1 MALFRR
7 GKAGKADVDSTAAD
21 TTTQAPAPQ
30 PAKEQGP
37 YDRTEVSELGER
49 LDLGS
54 LWVPGITGMEL
65 RLELDQQTGDVVAV
79 SCHLAGSAL
88 QLQAFA
94 APRTLGIW
102 DDIRDEIAAGIQGQ
116 GGAAETRDGRFGT
129 ELAVQ
134 MPTGPGSFAPAR
146 FLGVDGSRWFLRG
159 FLSGPAAEDDQQA
172 AELLQV
178 FADVVVVRGDQ
189 AMAPRELLPLTLPE
203 GAQPGFDEAGQEGQD
218 GHDGRDGLDRH
229 DGHDDA
235 RHRSARGTDDL
246 QPFERG
252 PEITEIR

>member
-7 GKAGKADVDSTAAD
+7 GKAGKADVDSTPADPTSEATADDAATED
-21 TTTQAPAPQ
+21 
-30 PAKEQGP
+30 GP
-37 YDRTEVSELGER
+37 YDRAQVTELGER

-65 RLELDQQTGDVVAV
+65 RLELDQQTGEVVAV
-79 SCHLAGSAL
+79 SCHLGGSAL

-102 DDIRDEIAAGIQGQ
+102 DNIRDEIAAGIEGQ

-134 MPTGPGSFAPAR
+134 MPTGPGTFAPAR

-172 AELLQV
+172 ADLLHV
-178 FADVVVVRGDQ
+178 FANVVVVRGEH
-189 AMAPRELLPLTLPE
+189 AMAPRELLPLALPE
-203 GAQPGFDEAGQEGQD
+203 GAQPGFDEVGQD
-218 GHDGRDGLDRH
+218 GVDAGVGPGDGDPAADRG
-229 DGHDDA
+229 D
-235 RHRSARGTDDL
+235 RPARGTDDL